1 MAFDPV
7 PLLFGGRNLHPCRA
21 LTVHQPLTLFSPSQP
36 SSHPALPS
44 SPSGERQ
51 LYGNF
56 TPLGQESAD
65 VALSFLNLNFRVI
78 SAWLCPPGR
87 QPSAPKF
94 MTRSV
99 DVALAG
105 DLDMVEQGSSAGAC
119 KVCIIPISIS
129 I

>member
-1 MAFDPV
+1 
-7 PLLFGGRNLHPCRA
+7 
-21 LTVHQPLTLFSPSQP
+21 
-36 SSHPALPS
+36 
-44 SPSGERQ
+44 
-51 LYGNF
+51 
-56 TPLGQESAD
+56 LGQESAD

-78 SAWLCPPGR
+78 SAWLCPPGP

-119 KVCIIPISIS
+119 KVSHKSIKKWRDVVWMYGWMRRE
-129 I
+129 